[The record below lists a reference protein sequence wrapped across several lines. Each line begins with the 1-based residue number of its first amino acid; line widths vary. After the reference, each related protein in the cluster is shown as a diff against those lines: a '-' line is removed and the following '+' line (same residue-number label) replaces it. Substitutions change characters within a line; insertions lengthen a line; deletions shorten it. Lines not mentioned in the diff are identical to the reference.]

1 MAESRTAVMAA
12 LLGNAALAAMKGVAA
27 VSTGSAAMVAE
38 TFHSVADTGNQILLF
53 LGLRLSERPPDRA
66 HGFGH
71 GRDVYFW
78 AFVVSLMLFSLGGA
92 FSIWEGVRKLLHGN
106 PHEGS
111 RWWSYAVLAGAFVFE
126 STSLVV
132 AWRVLASARG
142 RKSLRGFWR
151 DNRDPTVPT
160 VVFEDA
166 AALVSLLI
174 AGLGIWL
181 SEVTG
186 AILWDAVAS
195 MVIGTLL
202 VGVAAVLALENYYLL
217 LGEAAPAA
225 VEARIRGLVREDDDV
240 VDVIDLRTMHMG
252 PREILVA
259 LGVHF
264 RPHLTTS
271 QIEAAVVRLQTTIRK
286 ALRGATNAD
295 LILIEPTRPGIAGR
309 DQAA

>member
-12 LLGNAALAAMKGVAA
+12 LLGNAALAVMKGVAA

-38 TFHSVADTGNQILLF
+38 TFHSVADTGNQVLLF

-92 FSIWEGVRKLLHGN
+92 FSIWEGVRKLLHGD

-111 RWWSYAVLAGAFVFE
+111 RWWSYAVLVGAFVFE
-126 STSLVV
+126 SSSLVV
-132 AWRVLASARG
+132 AWRALASARG

-160 VVFEDA
+160 VVFEDT
-166 AALVSLLI
+166 AALISLGI
-174 AGLGIWL
+174 AALGIWL

-186 AILWDAVAS
+186 AVLWDAVAS

-202 VGVAAVLALENYYLL
+202 VGVAAVLALENYSLL
-217 LGEAAPAA
+217 LGEAASAA
-225 VEARIRGLVREDDDV
+225 VEARIRRLVREDDDV
-240 VDVIDLRTMHMG
+240 LDVIDLRTMHMG

-271 QIEAAVVRLQTTIRK
+271 QIEVAVARLQATIRK
-286 ALRGATNAD
+286 ALGGATNAD

>member
-1 MAESRTAVMAA
+1 MAESRSAVMAA
-12 LLGNAALAAMKGVAA
+12 LLGNAALAVMKGVAA

-38 TFHSVADTGNQILLF
+38 TFHSVADTGNQVLLF

-71 GRDVYFW
+71 GS
-78 AFVVSLMLFSLGGA
+78 A
-92 FSIWEGVRKLLHGN
+92 
-106 PHEGS
+106 HEGS

-126 STSLVV
+126 SSSLVV
-132 AWRVLASARG
+132 AWRALATARG

-160 VVFEDA
+160 VVFEDT
-166 AALVSLLI
+166 AALVSLRI
-174 AGLGIWL
+174 AALGIWL
-181 SEVTG
+181 SQMTG

-195 MVIGTLL
+195 IVIGTLL
-202 VGVAAVLALENYYLL
+202 VGVAVVLALENYSLL

-225 VEARIRGLVREDDDV
+225 VQARIRRLVREDDDV
-240 VDVIDLRTMHMG
+240 LDVVDLRTMHMG

-264 RPHLTTS
+264 RPHLTTA
-271 QIEAAVVRLQTTIRK
+271 QIEAAVARLQATIRK
-286 ALRGATNAD
+286 ALGGATNAD